1 MCLGIYESSQPSHD
15 RNRDLDLATAAS
27 QEKKW
32 DTPPVFYNRDAWNL
46 GVEGEYDLL
55 TSNGLNIYEPD
66 DQKVTAL
73 YRQFHK
79 ALRPGGTLVTS
90 FLTPPPMIFPES
102 TWRNFNP
109 GDLKKQKA
117 IFSDILQ
124 VQWQAFRTEAQT
136 RAQLEEAGFKI
147 REVIYDTQGMFPT
160 VIAER

>member
-1 MCLGIYESSQPSHD
+1 
-15 RNRDLDLATAAS
+15 
-27 QEKKW
+27 
-32 DTPPVFYNRDAWNL
+32 
-46 GVEGEYDLL
+46 
-55 TSNGLNIYEPD
+55 
-66 DQKVTAL
+66 
-73 YRQFHK
+73 
-79 ALRPGGTLVTS
+79 
-90 FLTPPPMIFPES
+90 MIFPES